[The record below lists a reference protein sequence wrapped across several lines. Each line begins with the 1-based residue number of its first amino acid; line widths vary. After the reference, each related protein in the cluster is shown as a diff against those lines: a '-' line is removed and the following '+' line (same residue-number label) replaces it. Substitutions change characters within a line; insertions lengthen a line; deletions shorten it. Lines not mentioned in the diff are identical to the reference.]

1 MDNDNQQPRLESRVV
16 TAGRG
21 WAWIVEGARLFLRN
35 PVTWLLML
43 LILYAGTK
51 LVNLVPVLGL
61 VAMLLMPVFLA
72 GLMDGCKALDEGRP
86 LEISHLICG
95 FRRNAV
101 QLVTIGGIYLVGN
114 VVILMIVVALGGEAI
129 MVMARTLAKSS
140 QITPQVAE
148 QLQAA
153 TLTIAQAALIGTVVS
168 LPLLMALWFAP
179 LLSYFHGTKP
189 LQALQSSLIAC
200 FRNTLPMC
208 VYGLVLLVALM
219 VLVPIGIKL
228 GHYDLGVWLMTP
240 ALVPSIY
247 VSYKEIYAT
256 GASRTGA
263 GEPPPR

>member
-1 MDNDNQQPRLESRVV
+1 MDNDNQQPRLESRIVP
-16 TAGRG
+16 AGRG
-21 WAWIVEGARLFLRN
+21 WAWIVEGVRLFLRN

-43 LILYAGTK
+43 LILYAGMK
-51 LVNLVPVLGL
+51 LVSFVPVLGL

-86 LEISHLICG
+86 LEVSYLISG
-95 FRRNAV
+95 FRRNAA

-129 MVMARTLAKSS
+129 MTMAKTLTSGT
-140 QITPQVAE
+140 QITPQIAE
-148 QLQAA
+148 QMQAA
-153 TLTIAQAALIGTVVS
+153 TMTITRAALVGAVVS

-179 LLSYFHGTKP
+179 LLSYFHGMKP
-189 LQALQSSLIAC
+189 LRALQSSLIAC
-200 FRNTLPMC
+200 VRNTLPMC
-208 VYGLVLLVALM
+208 VYGLVLLVALI
-219 VLVPIGIKL
+219 VLVPVGLQL

-256 GASRTGA
+256 GAARAGA
-263 GEPPPR
+263 GDPLPR